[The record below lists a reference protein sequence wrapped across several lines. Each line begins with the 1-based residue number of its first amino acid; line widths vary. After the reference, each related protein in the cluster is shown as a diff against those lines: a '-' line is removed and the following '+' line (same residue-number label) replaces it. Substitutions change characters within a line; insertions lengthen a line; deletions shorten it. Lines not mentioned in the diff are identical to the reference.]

1 MNPLSLFCSIA
12 IMLITGIVSYN
23 AWISWQMSK
32 STGSIKKDSVTGI
45 MKGAEPLLLN
55 GNNGAACLLIH
66 GFIGS
71 PTDFVRLPSLLH
83 KAGFTVSVPL
93 LPGHGTDPRDFAKTT
108 PEDLIQVVQSAHERL
123 KRNHSRVILIGLS
136 MGGALSLI
144 ATQSLAIDQ
153 LILLAPYLKVKHFWY
168 YLLPVEWHHQ
178 LLSPFIPYVYR
189 LSCFKQVYKRD
200 GISQIVDYSYIPLS
214 GVKTTFEIGR
224 RASAVSNITAP
235 TLIIHSKKDKATD
248 YNASSQFIHKS
259 KNPNFRFVTLEK
271 SNHLILWDYE
281 AEQVEKEILDFIQ
294 PGGQK

>member
-1 MNPLSLFCSIA
+1 MNSFSLFFAISIT
-12 IMLITGIVSYN
+12 LIAGIVSYN
-23 AWISWQMSK
+23 AWVSWRMSK
-32 STGSIKKDSVTGI
+32 GASAIKKNSATGI
-45 MKGAEPLLLN
+45 MEGAEPLLLH
-55 GNNGAACLLIH
+55 GNNGTACLLIH

-71 PTDFVRLPSLLH
+71 PTDFGRLSSLLH
-83 KAGFTVSVPL
+83 RAGFTVSVPL

-108 PEDLIQVVQSAHERL
+108 PEDLIQAVQLAQERL
-123 KRNHSRVILIGLS
+123 KRNHSRIILIGLS

-144 ATQSLAIDQ
+144 AMQSLAIDK

-189 LSCFKQVYKRD
+189 LPCFKQVYKRE
-200 GISQIVDYSYIPLS
+200 GISQIIDYSYIPLS
-214 GVKTTFEIGR
+214 GVKATFEIGR
-224 RASAVSNITAP
+224 RALGISSINVP

-248 YNASSQFIHKS
+248 YNASLQLARKA
-259 KNPNFRFVTLEK
+259 KNPDLRFVTLEK

-281 AEQVEKEILDFIQ
+281 TEQVEKEILDFIQ